1 MNIAIVHDY
10 LGQCGGAERVVL
22 ELAAMFADAPIYTSF
37 YAPDHTFP
45 QFAERTVRTSYLQG
59 RVRPRHFRSAVL
71 RYPKAFRDFDL
82 RDFDAVVVSTSAF
95 AHHVAHR
102 RSFVYCHTPPRFL
115 YDTAAYG
122 MPRVVASGGAPALA
136 FLRNADRRAAAA
148 HVAYAANSARTAER
162 IARTYGRTAPVI
174 HPPLWTAH
182 LPKHPVPLPDRPRAL
197 VVSRLLPYKRVDV
210 AIHACALAGIP
221 LTIVGDGPE
230 DGRLRRE
237 AGGGVRFLGPVNDSE
252 FAELFADHSVV
263 LVTGTEDFGYIPV
276 EANYA
281 GRPVIA
287 FAAGGALETV
297 VPGVTGLLVHGHDP
311 QDWAAAL
318 REVRRRQWQPGNL
331 RQSTA
336 RFHGAAFRTAIREWV
351 SGDRV
356 IDLREPAPAGL
367 RGPRLANPAGALL
380 KSTGR

>member
-1 MNIAIVHDY
+1 MNVAIVHDY

-37 YAPDHTFP
+37 YAPDQTFP
-45 QFAERTVRTSYLQG
+45 QFAERIVRTSPLQG

-115 YDTAAYG
+115 YDTTAYG
-122 MPRVVASGGAPALA
+122 IPRVVASGGAPALA
-136 FLRNADRRAAAA
+136 YLRNSDRRAAAA
-148 HVAYAANSARTAER
+148 HVAYAANSAGTAER
-162 IARTYGRTAPVI
+162 IARTYGRVAPVI

-182 LPKHPVPLPDRPRAL
+182 LPKDPLPLPDTPRAL
-197 VVSRLLPYKRVDV
+197 VVSRLLPYKRVEV
-210 AIHACALAGIP
+210 AIHACALAGMP

-230 DGRLRRE
+230 KGRLRRE
-237 AGGGVRFLGPVNDSE
+237 AGGAVRFLGRLKDAE
-252 FAELFADHSVV
+252 LAELFADHSVV
-263 LVTGTEDFGYIPV
+263 LVTGAEDFGYIPV

-281 GRPVIA
+281 GRPVVA
-287 FAAGGALETV
+287 LAGGGALETV
-297 VPGVTGLLVHGHDP
+297 VAGVTGLLVHGHEP

-318 REVRRRQWQPGNL
+318 REVHRRQWQPGEL
-331 RQSTA
+331 RRSTA
-336 RFHGAAFRTAIREWV
+336 RFQGAAFRTAVREWV
-351 SGDRV
+351 AADQV
-356 IDLREPAPAGL
+356 IDLREPDPAGL
-367 RGPRLANPAGALL
+367 RGPRLPSPAGTLL
-380 KSTGR
+380 KSMG